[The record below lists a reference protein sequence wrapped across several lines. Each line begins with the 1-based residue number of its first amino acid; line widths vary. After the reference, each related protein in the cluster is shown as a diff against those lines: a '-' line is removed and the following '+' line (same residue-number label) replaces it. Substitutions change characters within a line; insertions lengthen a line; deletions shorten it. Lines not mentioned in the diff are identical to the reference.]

1 MASDYTPVRSTSTN
15 NNPRSPRQVS
25 YSSSSSASA
34 SVGDRAAASLQ
45 KGQTVRG
52 QVTNITAR
60 DISLQMENGQN
71 LTARYNDTLELL
83 IGDQASFRVIS
94 ADEQGI
100 FLRPL
105 YPGSQGASRAD
116 ATILKALDAAALP
129 VTERNVALVSSLLKN
144 NLPIH
149 AQMLNTILQQVFR
162 NPDISIENLV
172 TMNRM
177 GLPIEPDTTQWFE
190 NYCNLE
196 HQLLGQL
203 QEVTAE
209 AFAHLQ
215 QLLSE
220 NPQAAVSFAGQLL
233 DIPENLSF
241 LLPESQLPEGIEGQM
256 GNGDTAGETIQA
268 DSSAASAKAAELL
281 AEEEAGA
288 TSGQNNIGTPQTSDS
303 PLGSFLGLLKSW
315 QLPGGLSLQENPP
328 DSQNMVQVLKSILSG
343 AAKSEHAG
351 GVRALL
357 EHPFFQQLTQDLY
370 QQNWTLSPE
379 DLLKK
384 EAVSK
389 LYERLLSQLNRLEEA
404 GSGGGGRQSAVSQ
417 AKQNLGFLNT
427 LNELY
432 TYVQLPLRLSG
443 EQTHADLYVYTNK
456 RSSGRQ
462 EDGSVS
468 CLLHLTMSH
477 LGLLD
482 IRVRLNAGQ
491 VKTLFYLEDKAAAA
505 LIEAHLPELDEAVS
519 RHGVSMTSEVIRQSL
534 RTARKEQ
541 KADAEQ
547 DSPFLQSLLDTDM
560 IPSSVH
566 RYSFDIRA

>member
-116 ATILKALDAAALP
+116 TTILKALDAAALP

>member
-1 MASDYTPVRSTSTN
+1 M
-15 NNPRSPRQVS
+15 
-25 YSSSSSASA
+25 
-34 SVGDRAAASLQ
+34 
-45 KGQTVRG
+45 
-52 QVTNITAR
+52 TNITAR

-443 EQTHADLYVYTNK
+443 KQTHADLYVYTNK

>member
-443 EQTHADLYVYTNK
+443 KQTHADLYVYTNK